1 MSLAMRPSVRLSFGL
16 LAATSC
22 LTCLDAADAQV
33 MRFYRGP
40 GVVVRAP
47 YVGAIRVGV
56 GAIVPRV
63 VGVPGPILPRRRF
76 VVPPPG
82 AVGPGGLTPRYAPG
96 ATQIA
101 PDQYAVQLASPEQLA
116 ALDDGSLLNAVLAAT
131 AQLDADLGRFA
142 TGAGWQKYLRLP
154 EEALPPPTAD
164 GQVLLGFAA
173 IEATLVR
180 FDSVAANP
188 KYSMIAELPSFAASQ
203 AALVEVLQ
211 RYSAAAAAAAERQP
225 TPAEPAGAEELPLPT
240 PTLAR

>member
-1 MSLAMRPSVRLSFGL
+1 MRSSSRLCLCL
-16 LAATSC
+16 LAFA
-22 LTCLDAADAQV
+22 TCLISADAAQAQV

-56 GAIVPRV
+56 GPIVPRV
-63 VGVPGPILPRRRF
+63 VGVPGPILPRRRLA
-76 VVPPPG
+76 VAPG
-82 AVGPGGLTPRYAPG
+82 VVGPGGLAPRYAPG

-101 PDQYAVQLASPEQLA
+101 TDPYAAPLATPQQLA

-131 AQLDADLGRFA
+131 AQLDADLGRFD

-164 GQVLLGFAA
+164 GQVLLDFAA

-188 KYSMIAELPSFAASQ
+188 KYGMIAEVPSFAATQ
-203 AALVEVLQ
+203 AALGEVLQ
-211 RYSAAAAAAAERQP
+211 RYAAAAQAVAGPQLAS
-225 TPAEPAGAEELPLPT
+225 PAGAEELPLPT